1 VIPFIFL
8 NLLWSGFESSSKVW
22 IILSVCLVIACV
34 VSYFVYTMRNIA
46 VFIGGCFLGTIV
58 GLQIYLLG
66 IYKLE
71 KEGSSVRKSTHG

>member
-1 VIPFIFL
+1 M

-22 IILSVCLVIACV
+22 IIEAVSFVIGCV

-58 GLQIYLLG
+58 GLQIYLIG
-66 IYKLE
+66 VYKWE
-71 KEGSSVRKSTHG
+71 KEGSSVITSPN